1 ELQLICE
8 HGFGHCLHCYCR
20 RPTSVATLDGPKPLA
35 QPPHGPELRPLIES
49 GTTAALALLLRATPS
64 SSVLRG
70 SHWHRA
76 RRCSTTTIAPGTSCL
91 RRQDR
96 DRRHGVSGSSTTTPS
111 SASHLDVQQFQARGG
126 RGERRRGAPPSD
138 TPCPIGASSSES
150 RRGSRRTARA
160 DDLGA
165 PQAPGKEEKKE
176 TVRRIKIEYT
186 GKRALKEQQQHAE
199 EEEEKQQT
207 EQDDDEISNRHRG
220 AGARL
225 GSFQHDRV
233 FCWHKGRSGMAS
245 SSNSARRWRQQMKKK
260 LIFLVRESPCVW
272 ARNGESKEGQIKAWR
287 SVASSLSTVNRQ
299 ITVTEAHEKWRSLL
313 KEYRE
318 QADIKK
324 CFEEGPEGFPWT
336 PLWPYFEAMSFVE
349 TTNEED
355 TLSISSIENFP
366 DVGEI
371 FGLFGKDED
380 SLDSFPDFGALVAAP
395 SSVDVVEP
403 EVIDIDDDPV
413 ELEIIVLD
421 DDDADIIVID

>member
-1 ELQLICE
+1 MRKIRKIRQFKRIKKIRKILMKHSNKIMKLKM
-8 HGFGHCLHCYCR
+8 L
-20 RPTSVATLDGPKPLA
+20 
-35 QPPHGPELRPLIES
+35 
-49 GTTAALALLLRATPS
+49 
-64 SSVLRG
+64 
-70 SHWHRA
+70 
-76 RRCSTTTIAPGTSCL
+76 L

-96 DRRHGVSGSSTTTPS
+96 DRRHGVSRVKHDDTEFRV
-111 SASHLDVQQFQARGG
+111 HLDVQQFKPEEVEVSVDE
-126 RGERRRGAPPSD
+126 ERRHLVIRAKHEKKKDEHGLISCQFARRYALPDRVELERVASGISSDGVLTISAPLKPL
-138 TPCPIGASSSES
+138 E
-150 RRGSRRTARA
+150 
-160 DDLGA
+160 
-165 PQAPGKEEKKE
+165 KEEKKE

-186 GKRALKEQQQHAE
+186 GKPALKEQQQHAE

-207 EQDDDEISNRHRG
+207 EQDDDEISI
-220 AGARL
+220 ATEEPEL
-225 GSFQHDRV
+225 GS
-233 FCWHKGRSGMAS
+233 GAS
-245 SSNSARRWRQQMKKK
+245 STTASSAGTKEKRQWRQQDEEK

-366 DVGEI
+366 DVGK
-371 FGLFGKDED
+371 FSGSSARTKTRWTA
-380 SLDSFPDFGALVAAP
+380 FPTSGHWSQLP
-395 SSVDVVEP
+395 LRSTSSNP
-403 EVIDIDDDPV
+403 K
-413 ELEIIVLD
+413 
-421 DDDADIIVID
+421 